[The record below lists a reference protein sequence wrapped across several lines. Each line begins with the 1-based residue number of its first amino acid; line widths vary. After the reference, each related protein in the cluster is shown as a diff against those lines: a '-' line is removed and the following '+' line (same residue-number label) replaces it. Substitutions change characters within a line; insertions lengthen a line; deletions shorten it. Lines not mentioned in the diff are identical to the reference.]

1 MGRQPAI
8 AKTYLHAKDPYHAKY
23 QLLINKCKMCN
34 GSKHCNHSNVFIEY
48 SIDMDNIDEN
58 TDEKNPSKNAN
69 Y

>member
-1 MGRQPAI
+1 M
-8 AKTYLHAKDPYHAKY
+8 
-23 QLLINKCKMCN
+23 
-34 GSKHCNHSNVFIEY
+34 GSKHYNHSNVFIEY

>member
-1 MGRQPAI
+1 M
-8 AKTYLHAKDPYHAKY
+8 
-23 QLLINKCKMCN
+23 